1 MSSTRLTIL
10 AAGCLFTL
18 AAKAQAQVSF
28 SIGPQVGYN
37 LTSVSY
43 DMVTGSSP
51 YATYSYET
59 SSHSGFAAGLK
70 ASVNLPHFA
79 FQPAILFS
87 QQGYKFSDNYNSL
100 GSYTSVGTQS
110 ILANRLAIPLN
121 FVYTQQ
127 ADGQGFQL
135 FSGPYISFLL
145 GGSYQNN
152 TVVTPASG
160 ASKTYSQE
168 GDVKAGDTYSESP
181 NDTNYYQRNL
191 DAGLQAGLG
200 YQFKTILLQA
210 GYSWGLRNIGAAY
223 PASSLNGSSP
233 VLKSRAFTVSL
244 AYLFTSKI

>member
-10 AAGCLFTL
+10 AAGCLLTL
-18 AAKAQAQVSF
+18 VAKAQAQVSF

-43 DMVTGSSP
+43 DMATGSSP

-59 SSHSGFAAGLK
+59 SSRSGFEAGLK

-100 GSYTSVGTQS
+100 GSYTSAGTQS
-110 ILANRLAIPLN
+110 IRANRLAIPLN
-121 FVYTQQ
+121 FAYTQQ

-135 FSGPYISFLL
+135 FAGPYLSFLL

-152 TVVTPASG
+152 TVVTLTTG
-160 ASKTYSQE
+160 ASKTSTQE
-168 GDVKAGDTYSESP
+168 GDVKAGDTYSDSA

-210 GYSWGLRNIGAAY
+210 GYSWGLRNVGANY
-223 PASSLNGSSP
+223 PATMLNGP
-233 VLKSRAFTVSL
+233 APLVKNRAFMVSL
-244 AYLFTSKI
+244 AYLFSSKI